1 MSEYYC
7 HVKTTPNMEIAT
19 AVRMSISF
27 PGKGYTNS
35 TELEIVV
42 LRIFFNIFWKGDQNN
57 DFSKLYF
64 AFGDS

>member
-1 MSEYYC
+1 
-7 HVKTTPNMEIAT
+7 MEIAT

-42 LRIFFNIFWKGDQNN
+42 LRIFFNIF
-57 DFSKLYF
+57 
-64 AFGDS
+64 